1 MDKQPEVIAEMY
13 KNLIEK
19 VVVSLSTFKEKD
31 RFDIRIFYQ
40 ADARSF
46 VPTRK
51 GINLDVDS
59 WQEFKD
65 LVDKLGE
72 AIRKRGKDKVN

>member
-1 MDKQPEVIAEMY
+1 MDQPEVIAEMH
-13 KNLIEK
+13 KSFIEK
-19 VVVSLSTFKEKD
+19 VVVSLSTFKDKE

-40 ADARSF
+40 ADAREF
-46 VPTRK
+46 IPTKK

-72 AIRKRGKDKVN
+72 AIRKRGKDKVDN